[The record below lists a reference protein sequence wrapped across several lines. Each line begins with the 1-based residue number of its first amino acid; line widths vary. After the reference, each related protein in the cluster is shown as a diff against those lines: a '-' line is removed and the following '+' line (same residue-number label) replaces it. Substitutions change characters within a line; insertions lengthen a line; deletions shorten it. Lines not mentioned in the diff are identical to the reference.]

1 VPKGIR
7 SNYDKCIKNSK
18 QEIKEILNKIPN
30 EWNISKTIVEQKL
43 NELTNSEW
51 TEAVWLNF
59 LECLKDN
66 LEE

>member
-66 LEE
+66 LED

>member
-1 VPKGIR
+1 MAKGIR

>member
-1 VPKGIR
+1 MPKGIR

-66 LEE
+66 LED